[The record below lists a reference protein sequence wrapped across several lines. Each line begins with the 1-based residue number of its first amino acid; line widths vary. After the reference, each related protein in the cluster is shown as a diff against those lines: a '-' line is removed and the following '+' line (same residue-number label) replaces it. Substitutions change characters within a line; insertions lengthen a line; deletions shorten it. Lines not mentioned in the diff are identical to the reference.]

1 MLILKRLLLM
11 VVVLWAAA
19 SLNFIL
25 PRLTDRNPIEERLAQ
40 ALAEGGGSATGIE
53 LMVEAYQER
62 FGLERPL
69 WEQYM
74 GSLWDAL
81 TLDLGVSITYFPTR
95 VSTMVL
101 DALPW
106 TIGLLGTATLV
117 SFILGTI
124 LGALTVW
131 SSAPRWIHALVPVAM
146 VLAAIPF
153 YLIGLVLIYVFV
165 YILRWFPSGGG
176 FGVTTIPSLSFDFLL
191 EILYH
196 SLLPGLS
203 IVLAATG
210 IWALSMRGMMVT
222 VQGQDYMTFA
232 KAKGLKGWRMFW
244 RYAVRNAITPQ
255 VTTLVLAF
263 GQVVTGA
270 VLVERVFGYP
280 GLGNLLYDAVKL
292 VDYFLIYGCVYV
304 LILTVGVS
312 LMLLDLM
319 YPLLDPRIRSGAR

>member
-1 MLILKRLLLM
+1 MLVVKRLLLM
-11 VVVLWAAA
+11 VLVMWLAA

-40 ALAEGGGSATGIE
+40 ALAEGGSSAEGIE
-53 LMVEAYQER
+53 EMVASYQAR
-62 FGLERPL
+62 FGLDRPL
-69 WEQYM
+69 WEQYLA
-74 GSLWDAL
+74 SLKDAL
-81 TLDLGVSITYFPTR
+81 TFDLGVSITYFPTR

-106 TIGLLGTATLV
+106 SIGLLGTATLI
-117 SFILGTI
+117 SFALGTI
-124 LGALTVW
+124 LGAFTVW
-131 SSAPRWIHALVPVAM
+131 SGSSRWIGWLVPVAM
-146 VLAAIPF
+146 ILAAIPF
-153 YLIGLVLIYVFV
+153 YLIGLMLIYVFV
-165 YILRWFPSGGG
+165 YFLRWFPSGGG
-176 FGVTTIPSLSFDFLL
+176 YGVTTIPDMSLEFAL

-196 SLLPGLS
+196 SILPGLS

-232 KAKGLKGWRMFW
+232 RAKGLKGWRLFW

-263 GQVVTGA
+263 GQIVTGA

-280 GLGNLLYDAVKL
+280 GLGNLLYDSVQL

-304 LILTVGVS
+304 LILTVGIS

-319 YPLLDPRIRSGAR
+319 YPLLDPRIRSGER